1 MSAFPHCHVGSCP
14 AVKMRFV
21 NTAEVDFG
29 RDYVSM
35 LSVHRFFQKIGIKE
49 ESVIGISEV
58 RDSQSRV
65 VRIKFTSGA
74 IFDSFMEK
82 HAGAFR
88 YDLEG
93 KEITV
98 SVKDHNFKETFVR
111 IGDVPFEIHLDCV
124 KTALQQFGTVL
135 SIRRDKYKKGPENG
149 YFECFNGW
157 ITAKIAKSK
166 EIPSYL
172 KIGESQA
179 FVKYP
184 GQPETCRACGVIG
197 HKANACPAIKVAR
210 QQHAAW
216 GNTISSVA
224 GGAGTIIQPH
234 LVPLP
239 KDKDHQNEANPI
251 VVEGSSGAAVN
262 QSGIGGE
269 EEAQHQQVLADPQVT
284 AAKTLVNL
292 GADGQPTTPVLN
304 TGGPSTSSLSEPNP
318 PPVEEEGKGQEEE
331 QSKIEKGSH
340 ENEVMMDGSEIEVA
354 AEEQIIE
361 ERETADLT
369 VSQYSA
375 SDFPPGPMDEEWQM
389 KESKS
394 AKHKR
399 KKNEDLVT
407 TTKRAS
413 RSSSSSNRK

>member
-1 MSAFPHCHVGSCP
+1 
-14 AVKMRFV
+14 MRFV

-29 RDYVSM
+29 RDHVSM
-35 LSVHRFFQKIGIKE
+35 LSVHRFFQKAGIKE

-65 VRIKFTSGA
+65 VRIKFSSGA

-88 YDLEG
+88 YDLED

-98 SVKDHNFKETFVR
+98 SVKDPNFKETFVR
-111 IGDVPFEIHLDCV
+111 IGDVPFEIHLDCI

-149 YFECFNGW
+149 YYECFNGW

-166 EIPSYL
+166 DIPSYL

-184 GQPETCRACGVIG
+184 GQPETCRACNVIG
-197 HKANACPAIKVAR
+197 HKANVCPAMKAAR

-224 GGAGTIIQPH
+224 GGAGTITQPH

-239 KDKDHQNEANPI
+239 IDKDHQNEANPI
-251 VVEGSSGAAVN
+251 VVEGSSDAAVN
-262 QSGIGGE
+262 QSGKGGE
-269 EEAQHQQVLADPQVT
+269 EEAQHQQVQADPQVT
-284 AAKTLVNL
+284 AVKTLVNL

-304 TGGPSTSSLSEPNP
+304 TGGPSTSSPSEPNP

-331 QSKIEKGSH
+331 QSMNAESH
-340 ENEVMMDGSEIEVA
+340 ENEVMMDGSEMEVA
-354 AEEQIIE
+354 AEEQIAE

-369 VSQYSA
+369 VSQYSV
-375 SDFPPGPMDEEWQM
+375 SDFPPGPMEEKDWQM
-389 KESKS
+389 KETKS
-394 AKHKR
+394 AKQKR
-399 KKNEDLVT
+399 KKNEDPVT
-407 TTKRAS
+407 TKKRAS